1 MNFTTSNIN
10 FFDELAQVKIP
21 CFLSEDLLKLKNA
34 LSNGKKLEVTIVPER
49 KKRSLN
55 CNSYLGFFWGKW
67 RQSCG
72 RARTNCI

>member
-49 KKRSLN
+49 KKRRSIKDKICLY
-55 CNSYLGFFWGKW
+55 ST
-67 RQSCG
+67 Q
-72 RARTNCI
+72 